1 MIDKTV
7 QVYIGSDHAP
17 VVVDV
22 AQYDDQWNYHFQVF
36 YENQRWTIPDDC
48 TATLVGKKK
57 DGHVAMYNA
66 EIVDNE
72 IVVNP
77 NFQLTACPG
86 NVAAEIRIL
95 AQNGQSVA
103 TPRLVFAVAV
113 SPGGDE
119 DVASGT
125 TLTAFA
131 EIFEDAAALMEAA
144 NNIAGLTA
152 SASTLSSGSAATATV
167 TGGTGGTPFNI
178 AFGIPKGDKGAKGDK
193 GDKGDRGIDGTGAVS
208 TVMGLT
214 VDEDHDI
221 PLLDVMKLIY
231 PVGSIYMTLDGN
243 FNPTSPRDGVPT
255 HGWGFEANSWQKI
268 ENSFLL
274 GASTSY
280 AAGSTGGNS
289 TVSLTAANNGP
300 HEHNV
305 VVSPADSSY
314 PLAGLMG
321 AKNMVWSTSL
331 GNAYSRTGTMVSAS
345 SNNGTFVAAES
356 GSGEAF
362 SIMPPYTAVYI
373 WQRIA

>member
-36 YENQRWTIPDDC
+36 YEDKRWTIPEGVS
-48 TATLVGKKK
+48 ATLVGKKK

-66 EIVDNE
+66 EIINNE
-72 IVVNP
+72 VVVNP

-113 SPGGDE
+113 SPGGDD

-152 SASTLSSGSAATATV
+152 SARTLSSGSAATATV

-208 TVMGLT
+208 TVMGLI
-214 VDEDHDI
+214 VDGNNDI
-221 PLLDVMKLIY
+221 PLLNVMKLVY
-231 PVGSIYMTLDGN
+231 PVGSIYMTTDTNFDPTAPQDGL
-243 FNPTSPRDGVPT
+243 PK
-255 HGWGFEANSWQKI
+255 HGWGFEADSWELI
-268 ENSFLL
+268 TGRFLL
-274 GASTSY
+274 GADPDARDAEYLPGAQYGNAEITLTAGQLPSHTHNLVVNTTTVGWYANGTKYSNYLNPSY
-280 AAGSTGGNS
+280 NDP
-289 TVSLTAANNGP
+289 VSLTTTA
-300 HEHNV
+300 
-305 VVSPADSSY
+305 
-314 PLAGLMG
+314 
-321 AKNMVWSTSL
+321 T
-331 GNAYSRTGTMVSAS
+331 
-345 SNNGTFVAAES
+345 
-356 GSGEAF
+356 GSGDAIN
-362 SIMPPYTAVYI
+362 IMPPYVAVLI
-373 WQRIA
+373 WKRIA